1 MVDKI
6 RNIIISAE
14 ENHLT
19 YNIQLVSNQKHD
31 YYFNGFT
38 NNIAWFVMT
47 ENYNNTKKHLMC
59 GVTMYIIF
67 VK

>member
-38 NNIAWFVMT
+38 NNIA
-47 ENYNNTKKHLMC
+47 
-59 GVTMYIIF
+59 
-67 VK
+67 